1 VSGNQAELAIL
12 GTNMKKVELKGSI
25 ATVLGEALDKP
36 IEYTVSVEH
45 FSSWSEAVAAGE
57 DLSDK
62 EKLAVVNGRISA
74 SAKASKNQELTKEL
88 ADKIKDTPDFKL
100 RSLVKDIMAKNPK
113 LSAEKARAAA
123 ESILAL
129 E

>member
-1 VSGNQAELAIL
+1 
-12 GTNMKKVELKGSI
+12 MKTVELKGSI

-36 IEYTVSVEH
+36 IEYVVSVEH
-45 FSSWSEAVAAGE
+45 FSSWAEAVAAGE

-113 LSAEKARAAA
+113 LTAEKARAAA